1 MNLAQSKTGLGLN
14 IPGNKGEEGRKS
26 IWVIA
31 LIKENLMKLKLENV
45 FEKSRIE
52 FAWLKVR
59 SRK

>member
-14 IPGNKGEEGRKS
+14 IPGNKEEEGRKS
-26 IWVIA
+26 TWVIA

-52 FAWLKVR
+52 FAWLKMR